1 MADIGTNIEAQLAK
15 LTAWQYLNAATFVGV
30 VIIIVMMVL

>member
-1 MADIGTNIEAQLAK
+1 MPNIGTNIEAQLAK

-30 VIIIVMMVL
+30 VVILIVLLV

>member
-1 MADIGTNIEAQLAK
+1 MANIGANIEAQLAR

-30 VIIIVMMVL
+30 VVILVILLF